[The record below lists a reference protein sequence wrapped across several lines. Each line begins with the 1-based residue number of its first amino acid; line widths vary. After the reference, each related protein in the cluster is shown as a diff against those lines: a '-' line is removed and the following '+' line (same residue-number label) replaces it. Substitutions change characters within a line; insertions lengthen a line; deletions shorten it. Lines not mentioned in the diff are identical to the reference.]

1 MRALLCDG
9 NLKLQEDYPP
19 PQRRPGES
27 LIRVKLA
34 GICNTDLEIA
44 RGYMGYSGIIGHE
57 FVGVVEE
64 TDAPALL
71 KKRVVG
77 EINICCGQCE
87 CCGSGLRTHCPTRT
101 VLGIME
107 HPGVMADFCTLPD
120 SNLHVVPE
128 EVSDETAV
136 FCEPLAAAFEI
147 TTQVSIKAG
156 QKTAVLGDGK
166 LGLLVAQVLRNCEA
180 EVLLVGH
187 SREKLALAQKW
198 SIPTAL
204 ESELSTGAMDT
215 VVDCTGTTGGFALA
229 LDRVKPRGTIV
240 VKTTVADRFS
250 VNLAPLVI
258 NEISVVGSRCGP
270 FEPALRALSD
280 GTVRVTEMISG
291 IYPMEEALEAFE
303 CAASPEALKVL
314 IRMD

>member
-1 MRALLCDG
+1 MRALFCDG
-9 NLKLQEDYPP
+9 NLRLQKDYPP

-27 LIRVKLA
+27 LIRVRLA

-44 RGYMGYSGIIGHE
+44 RGYMGYSGILGHE
-57 FVGVVEE
+57 FVGLVEE
-64 TDAPALL
+64 TDTPALL
-71 KKRVVG
+71 HQRVVG
-77 EINICCGQCE
+77 EINIGCGTCGF
-87 CCGSGLRTHCPTRT
+87 CGSGMRMHCPTRT

-128 EVSDETAV
+128 EMADETAV

-147 TTQVSIKAG
+147 TTQIPVNKG
-156 QKTAVLGDGK
+156 QKAVVLGDGK

-180 EVLLVGH
+180 DVLLVGH
-187 SREKLALAQKW
+187 SPEKLARARQW
-198 SIPTAL
+198 SIATAL
-204 ESELSTGAMDT
+204 ESDFAREPVDI
-215 VVDCTGTTGGFALA
+215 VVDCTGTTDGFGLA
-229 LDRVKPRGTIV
+229 LELVKPRGTVI

-258 NEISVVGSRCGP
+258 NEIAVVGSRCGP
-270 FEPALRALSD
+270 FEPALRALAD
-280 GTVRVTEMISG
+280 GTVRVTDMISK
-291 IYPMEEALEAFE
+291 IYPMEKAHEAFE
-303 CAASPEALKVL
+303 FAASPEALKVL